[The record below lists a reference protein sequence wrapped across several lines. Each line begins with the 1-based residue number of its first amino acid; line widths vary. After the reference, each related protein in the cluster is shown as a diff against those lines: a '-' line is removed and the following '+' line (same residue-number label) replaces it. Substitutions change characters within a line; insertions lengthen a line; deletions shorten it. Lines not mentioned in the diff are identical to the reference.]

1 MHAPK
6 TQPADL
12 HALLEQHRRD
22 IEALDR
28 RILHLVCERLELARQ
43 VGDLKRSLAVPLRNF
58 GVEAQVYRRF
68 EDASSLLG
76 LDAGL
81 GRDLARFLIEK
92 AVEEQATLRDAVYSG
107 DALDTVV
114 VGGKGGMGRWIG
126 SLPGRSGPPGP
137 GRRSGLR
144 RDAV

>member
-1 MHAPK
+1 MHAPEI
-6 TQPADL
+6 TPTDP

-43 VGDLKRSLAVPLRNF
+43 VGDLKGTLAVPLRNF

-92 AVEEQATLRDAVYSG
+92 AVEEQNRRFSDNTLYVAP
-107 DALDTVV
+107 L
-114 VGGKGGMGRWIG
+114 I
-126 SLPGRSGPPGP
+126 LF
-137 GRRSGLR
+137 RRHSR
-144 RDAV
+144 TINMAIAPRMMNPIIIPIKIE